1 VKEVLNP
8 RLSWLVQVQQGAP
21 ALAVSPVGQAAGFPP
36 DGCLEGAAIE
46 EVGSPVSGR
55 PRRLSGPAAGQGV
68 EAVVVAELRGAN
80 LKQVVD
86 VRLHRVY
93 EPDEGAPGKRVLVD
107 RVWPR
112 GIKKESLHLD
122 RWLPELGP
130 SRDLRRWFGHRPERW
145 EEFRLGYR
153 AELKQPEQR
162 RHLEE
167 LLALASEGPLI
178 LLYGARDTTHNQAV
192 VIREVLEEL
201 AE

>member
-1 VKEVLNP
+1 MIATEHSAP
-8 RLSWLVQVQQGAP
+8 HDRGA
-21 ALAVSPVGQAAGFPP
+21 ALAVFETGEVAGSLP
-36 DGCLEGAAIE
+36 GGRVEGAAVE
-46 EVGSPVSGR
+46 EVDVLVTGR
-55 PRRLSGPAAGQGV
+55 PRRLSGLAAHGV
-68 EAVVVAELRGAN
+68 ETVIVGELFGAN

-93 EPDEGAPGKRVLVD
+93 ESDEGAPGKRVLVD

-130 SRDLRRWFGHRPERW
+130 SPDLRRWFGHRPERW
-145 EEFRLGYR
+145 EEFRLRYR
-153 AELKQPEQR
+153 AELEQPEQR
-162 RHLEE
+162 RHLQE
-167 LLALASEGPLI
+167 LRALASEGPLI

-192 VIREVLEEL
+192 VIREEL